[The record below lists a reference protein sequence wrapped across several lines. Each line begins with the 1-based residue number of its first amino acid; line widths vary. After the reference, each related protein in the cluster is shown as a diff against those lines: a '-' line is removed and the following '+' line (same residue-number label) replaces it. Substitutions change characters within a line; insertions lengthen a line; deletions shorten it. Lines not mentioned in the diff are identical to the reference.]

1 MPSAMTRSE
10 FQRFAFGL
18 LDEVIGLSY
27 NKKATEYTTVYN
39 VKSSDSAFEED
50 HQVVGY
56 GLPIETAE
64 NAPIPTDRMYDGLAI
79 RYDHRDWT
87 LRAAFSHQF
96 IRDMKR
102 DLWNDR
108 ARDFGY
114 SFSQGVELS
123 AADLF
128 NGGFTVPGY
137 DKVPLFSP
145 AHPLGA
151 RTGGSAG
158 QTQSNVLATAAT
170 LTVGSL
176 RDMLTQSR
184 LFLDPTGVRRI
195 QVNEAILLVPP
206 QLEFQAKE
214 IIKSAGR
221 PDTAN
226 RADNVTRDAVR
237 VVVWDYLNVNPKF
250 WFMIPE
256 KSQHKL
262 KFFWRERFHT
272 FPFYDDITRTNWIG
286 GAQAYSLGYSDY
298 LPLLGTNPT

>member
-1 MPSAMTRSE
+1 MPSAMTKSD
-10 FQRFAFGL
+10 FQRYAVGL
-18 LDEVIGLSY
+18 LDEVIGTSY
-27 NKKATEYTTVYN
+27 DEKEKQFTTVFN
-39 VKSSDSAFEED
+39 VKSSDNAFEED
-50 HQVVGY
+50 HQQVGF
-56 GLPIETAE
+56 GLPIETPE
-64 NAPIPTDRMYDGLAI
+64 NAPIPADQMYDGPAI
-79 RYDHRDWT
+79 RYDWRDWT

-102 DLWNDR
+102 PLWTER
-108 ARDFGY
+108 ASLFGR
-114 SFSQGVELS
+114 SFREGVELS
-123 AADLF
+123 AADIFL
-128 NGGFTVPGY
+128 GGFTVNGY

-145 AHPLGA
+145 VHPLGM

-170 LTVGSL
+170 LTVGSF

-184 LFLDPTGVRRI
+184 LFVDPTGVKRI
-195 QVNEAILLVPP
+195 SVTEAILLVPP

-237 VVVWDYLNVNPKF
+237 VVVWDYLSINPKF
-250 WFMIPE
+250 WFLIPE
-256 KSQHKL
+256 KRMHKL
-262 KFFWRERFHT
+262 KFWWKEKFHT
-272 FPFYDDITRTNWIG
+272 WPFYDDITRSNWMA
-286 GAQAYSLGYSDY
+286 GAQAYGVGYSDY